1 MADIDQISVL
11 LNKLQ
16 SNYTELA
23 NKYFDIFFNSTPTD
37 VTLEWYDESGVLQTI
52 IVPNRAKDFTYFR
65 NGIVD
70 PEGVI
75 VAPKSTIYQNINT
88 GEVFVKIY
96 GTDTASGWFKI
107 INEASLAEFLIRG
120 NGSPSGQVTAK
131 LGTLYIDGVSGVLYI
146 KTTPTSSTGWQP
158 IIDVTSTYFV
168 HFIDLGETVVID
180 V

>member
-52 IVPNRAKDFTYFR
+52 TVPNRAKDFTYFR

-88 GEVFVKIY
+88 GEVFSE
-96 GTDTASGWFKI
+96 ALPI
-107 INEASLAEFLIRG
+107 I
-120 NGSPSGQVTAK
+120 K
-131 LGTLYIDGVSGVLYI
+131 LLS
-146 KTTPTSSTGWQP
+146 SSTLFFNVQP
-158 IIDVTSTYFV
+158 TKS
-168 HFIDLGETVVID
+168 
-180 V
+180 